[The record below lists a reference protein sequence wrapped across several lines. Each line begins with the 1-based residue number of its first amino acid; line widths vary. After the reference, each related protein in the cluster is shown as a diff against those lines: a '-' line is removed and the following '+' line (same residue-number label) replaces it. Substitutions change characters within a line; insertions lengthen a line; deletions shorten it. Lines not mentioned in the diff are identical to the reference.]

1 MLFIYERQLCIYFFN
16 RQDKQQKKLQDNI
29 DI

>member
-1 MLFIYERQLCIYFFN
+1 MLFIYERQLCISLI
-16 RQDKQQKKLQDNI
+16 DKINSKKKLQDNI